1 MNTAYFWLDGLV
13 VQSSANPDAA
23 IFRTLQES
31 LALAKQKLQGFA
43 NDPEFT
49 ENMAVAF
56 GKGAKFDTL
65 KTRWSEGDFSAFPAI
80 EIRSGV
86 EINGANGAFGAN
98 KIYLSLE
105 FLTSHQGDIGAITGV
120 ILEEFGHWVDTQ
132 VNTVDS
138 DGDEG
143 AIFASLVQGS
153 LSDQELQLLKAEDDR
168 TVIILDGQ
176 SIAIEQQNFTGTAGD
191 DTIIATGNLLVSNG
205 SINSGDGTDTL
216 ITDYSSA
223 SFIYLGNA
231 GYGVTN
237 IYADSFE
244 GLWHRL
250 AGWGVQTLL
259 TYNNVEVFQ
268 ITGTQYADSLRGY
281 SGNDTL
287 IGGEGNDDIAGGDGN
302 DLIISVNPDVAKP
315 GLGTVD
321 TVTGGAGRDT
331 FVLGDATWI
340 GYDDCNST
348 TVGTSDYLIIKD
360 FNPQDDI
367 IQLWGSSSDY
377 TITVSD
383 NNINLYINKPD
394 SEPDELIAVLENTQ
408 GLINPSQFR
417 LNGSYFKYVITN
429 VVTNQSPTDIVL
441 TNPTTAIAENTST
454 TTRIKVA
461 DIAITDD
468 ALGTNNLSVS
478 GTDASFFEIDGNVL
492 YLKANTALN
501 FEAKT
506 SYSVNV
512 NVDDSTVGSTT
523 DATTNFTLTVTDI
536 NEAPVRNSAIASQ
549 AVNNGSAFNYFFGSN
564 TFADPEGTALTY
576 SISGQPSWLTF
587 NSNTRTFGGIANGV
601 GASTITVSASDGVNV
616 TTTNFSLIVNQPV
629 VTTTVLNQSAA
640 TSGQTI
646 IGTTSVD
653 SIFGS
658 VFNDLIRAGNGED
671 TINGNG
677 GNDRLYGEG
686 GNDIIVGGF
695 GTDNLY
701 GGLGSDTFVIQAA
714 GNGLDVVNDFQDGI
728 DFIGLSATNSG
739 GLTFASLTF
748 TAFGTGGVSTSIRAG
763 ATEIMR
769 LINVA
774 PSLISNA
781 DFQSIG

>member
-1 MNTAYFWLDGLV
+1 VFQITGTQYADSLRGYSGNDTLIGGEGNDDIAGGDGNDLIKGGDGNDILKGEGGNDEIEGGEGNDTIDGGTGRQVIRAGIGDDTV
-13 VQSSANPDAA
+13 VSAKAGDSIDGGEGND
-23 IFRTLQES
+23 TLQN
-31 LALAKQKLQGFA
+31 L
-43 NDPEFT
+43 D
-49 ENMAVAF
+49 
-56 GKGAKFDTL
+56 
-65 KTRWSEGDFSAFPAI
+65 
-80 EIRSGV
+80 
-86 EINGANGAFGAN
+86 
-98 KIYLSLE
+98 
-105 FLTSHQGDIGAITGV
+105 LTSLDVNLVLDLRVTEQVSGDSNTHINNIEN
-120 ILEEFGHWVDTQ
+120 ISS
-132 VNTVDS
+132 VN
-138 DGDEG
+138 
-143 AIFASLVQGS
+143 LGS
-153 LSDQELQLLKAEDDR
+153 GS
-168 TVIILDGQ
+168 
-176 SIAIEQQNFTGTAGD
+176 